1 MKETLVTTNGNI
13 KLSDFK
19 GQKVV
24 LYFYP
29 KNNTPGCTSESKA
42 FRDRFKEFQKNNT
55 VILGVSRDSLQSH
68 LKFKEKLN
76 LPFELIS
83 DSEETLCNAFEVLGK
98 KTLFGKIFNGLIRS
112 TFLID
117 EKGKV
122 IQEWRKVKVSGHVDE
137 VLKKVCVI

>member
-1 MKETLVTTNGNI
+1 MKKTLETTNGNI
-13 KLSDFK
+13 KLSDYK
-19 GQKVV
+19 GQKIV

-29 KNNTPGCTSESKA
+29 KDNTPGCTSESKA
-42 FRDRFKEFQKNNT
+42 FRDRYKEFEKNNT

-68 LKFKEKLN
+68 LKFKDKLN

-83 DSEETLCNAFEVLGK
+83 DSDETLCNAFEVLGK
-98 KTLFGKIFNGLIRS
+98 KTMFGKIFNGLIRS

-122 IQEWRKVKVSGHVDE
+122 IQEWRKVKISGHIDE
-137 VLKKVCVI
+137 VLKAVSVK